1 MELSIVERLNKYSSV
16 KQYKYYK
23 MLIQEFHIK
32 LDIGFINA
40 IIKMTEKYE
49 LSEEE
54 RVCLIDFFPTINL
67 LWKIYYKSK
76 LIFYFS

>member
-40 IIKMTEKYE
+40 LIKMTEKYE

-54 RVCLIDFFPTINL
+54 RVC
-67 LWKIYYKSK
+67 
-76 LIFYFS
+76 

>member
-1 MELSIVERLNKYSSV
+1 MELSIVERLNKYSPV

-54 RVCLIDFFPTINL
+54 RVCLIDYFLIVVINQH
-67 LWKIYYKSK
+67 
-76 LIFYFS
+76 LIFFF

>member
-1 MELSIVERLNKYSSV
+1 
-16 KQYKYYK
+16 
-23 MLIQEFHIK
+23 MLIQEFHVK

-54 RVCLIDFFPTINL
+54 RVCLIDYFLIVVSHKSTFNFF
-67 LWKIYYKSK
+67 
-76 LIFYFS
+76 FS

>member
-1 MELSIVERLNKYSSV
+1 
-16 KQYKYYK
+16 

-40 IIKMTEKYE
+40 LIKMTEKYE

-54 RVCLIDFFPTINL
+54 RVSLLLITTYNL
-67 LWKIYYKSK
+67 TYNILYK
-76 LIFYFS
+76 L

>member
-1 MELSIVERLNKYSSV
+1 VELSIVERLNKYSPV

-54 RVCLIDFFPTINL
+54 RVCLIDYFLIVVCHKSTLNFF
-67 LWKIYYKSK
+67 
-76 LIFYFS
+76 FS

>member
-1 MELSIVERLNKYSSV
+1 MELSIVERLNKYSTV

-40 IIKMTEKYE
+40 LIKMTEKYE

-54 RVCLIDFFPTINL
+54 RVC
-67 LWKIYYKSK
+67 
-76 LIFYFS
+76 

>member
-1 MELSIVERLNKYSSV
+1 MELSIVERLNKHSTV

-32 LDIGFINA
+32 LDISFINSL
-40 IIKMTEKYE
+40 IKMTEKYE

-54 RVCLIDFFPTINL
+54 RVSLPWMIIKLVICCRIFWIN
-67 LWKIYYKSK
+67 
-76 LIFYFS
+76 

>member
-23 MLIQEFHIK
+23 LLIQEFHIK

-54 RVCLIDFFPTINL
+54 RVC
-67 LWKIYYKSK
+67 
-76 LIFYFS
+76 

>member
-1 MELSIVERLNKYSSV
+1 MELSIVERLNKYSTV

-40 IIKMTEKYE
+40 LIKMTEKYE

-54 RVCLIDFFPTINL
+54 RVHIHIDFFQI
-67 LWKIYYKSK
+67 
-76 LIFYFS
+76 

>member
-1 MELSIVERLNKYSSV
+1 LFSERKPFVELSIVERLNKHCTV

-40 IIKMTEKYE
+40 LIKMTEKYE

-54 RVCLIDFFPTINL
+54 RVSLQWII
-67 LWKIYYKSK
+67 IKSV
-76 LIFYFS
+76 IFCRIF

>member
-1 MELSIVERLNKYSSV
+1 
-16 KQYKYYK
+16 

-40 IIKMTEKYE
+40 LIKMTEKYE

-54 RVCLIDFFPTINL
+54 RVGYFQFF
-67 LWKIYYKSK
+67 
-76 LIFYFS
+76 

>member
-1 MELSIVERLNKYSSV
+1 MELSIVERLNKYSTV

-40 IIKMTEKYE
+40 LIKMTEKYE

-54 RVCLIDFFPTINL
+54 RVGSFMINI
-67 LWKIYYKSK
+67 K
-76 LIFYFS
+76 

>member
-1 MELSIVERLNKYSSV
+1 
-16 KQYKYYK
+16 

-40 IIKMTEKYE
+40 LIKMTEKYE

-54 RVCLIDFFPTINL
+54 RVRGFLINN
-67 LWKIYYKSK
+67 K
-76 LIFYFS
+76 LIHL